1 LDKETIALTQ
11 KGYCKIC
18 GWLEEHKWLREAF
31 QKELAEGKSLRHIQ
45 TFLRALGL
53 NCDTKTISKHL
64 RLCENI
70 AIKDQRKFEKMV
82 NKAKKPFRKLG
93 NFFKQQK
100 TSQPIETCEHV
111 KTSQFFDM
119 GSEEVMVQCDS
130 CGKILASCDPEQYR
144 KRMQRDQR
152 NWTLLEACKKN

>member
-1 LDKETIALTQ
+1 LTN

-18 GWLEEHKWLREAF
+18 SWLEENKWHKDSVR
-31 QKELAEGKSLRHIQ
+31 KEMAEGQSLRHIQ
-45 TFLRALGL
+45 TYLRALGL

-64 RLCENI
+64 KICESI
-70 AIKDQRKFEKMV
+70 AIKDQRSFEKMV

-93 NFFKQQK
+93 NFFKQHK
-100 TSQPIETCEHV
+100 TNQPIENCEHV

-130 CGKILASCDPEQYR
+130 CGKILGSCNPEIQR

-152 NWTLLEACKKN
+152 NWILLAACKKKNRRN